1 MEIQSF
7 YGVTDMTTEIKKKF
21 LNLIPPTLK
30 LVTLSL
36 RVQMQVVSKD
46 SFFLYDKD
54 KILYLIDTKK
64 AYDYLFL
71 CIGKQVYNYLSHYKS

>member
-1 MEIQSF
+1 
-7 YGVTDMTTEIKKKF
+7 MTTEIKKKF
-21 LNLIPPTLK
+21 LNPIPPTLK

-64 AYDYLFL
+64 TYDYLFL
-71 CIGKQVYNYLSHYKS
+71 STGKQVYNYLSHYKS